1 MQEKMGRN
9 GPKPNRTG
17 NSIEYF
23 ISLDHTRSRDIS
35 TSGLMLCVIYY
46 SSLSAFKNTQR
57 NVLLYNNETN
67 DGERRVR

>member
-35 TSGLMLCVIYY
+35 TSGLKHFVSYY
-46 SSLSAFKNTQR
+46 YD
-57 NVLLYNNETN
+57 V
-67 DGERRVR
+67 

>member
-17 NSIEYF
+17 SSIEYF

-35 TSGLMLCVIYY
+35 TSGLKHFVSYY
-46 SSLSAFKNTQR
+46 YD
-57 NVLLYNNETN
+57 V
-67 DGERRVR
+67 